1 MDRDIKGL
9 LIDLDGVLY
18 VGDGAIDGARDALE
32 ALRRKNIDCR
42 FVTNTTT
49 KTAAEVVEKLNDLGF
64 DVEAGQVFSAVS
76 ATKQLLGGGKAELPN
91 LHLIVR
97 DSILGEFEEF
107 PTDAEGPDYVV
118 VGDIGAQWSYPL
130 MDRAFR
136 ELMNGAELVAMHKN
150 RYFQTGDGLRLDIGC
165 FVAGLEFATGHT
177 AIIVGKPSPD
187 FFQLGLESLG
197 LPAENVAMVGDDIDS
212 DVGGSQA
219 IGIAGILVRTG
230 KYREAYAKESE
241 VRPDAVIDSIA
252 DLPRLIGL

>member
-1 MDRDIKGL
+1 MSVLVTGGAGYIGSHMVWTL
-9 LIDLDGVLY
+9 LDAGEDVVVLDNLSTGFRWAV
-18 VGDGAIDGARDALE
+18 APPARL
-32 ALRRKNIDCR
+32 
-42 FVTNTTT
+42 
-49 KTAAEVVEKLNDLGF
+49 
-64 DVEAGQVFSAVS
+64 
-76 ATKQLLGGGKAELPN
+76 
-91 LHLIVR
+91 
-97 DSILGEFEEF
+97 
-107 PTDAEGPDYVV
+107 V